1 MDLRTRYLGLELP
14 HPLMTGASPLVDDL
28 DVVRRLEDA
37 GTAAIVMHSLF
48 EEQIAGGAE
57 PGHQAEPAGAPALPP
72 PEPTDYRLGP
82 DRYLSQLLAVKQAV
96 AVPVIAS
103 LNGTTLGYWLEAA
116 KLLEQAGADAIELN
130 VYRLATDPRLT
141 AEEVEFEALEMVRAV
156 RAVVSVPLAVK
167 LSPFYTSLAHFAD
180 RLAGAGADALVLF
193 NRLYQPDYDLEKL
206 QVDGTLHLSEPSEL
220 LLRLRW
226 LAILHGRV
234 PMALAA
240 SGGVASA
247 ADVVKS
253 LMAGADVV
261 QVVSCLMREGPAAL
275 ARLRAGLE
283 SWLAAHGHDSL
294 DDLRGILSLARCP
307 DPSVYERANY
317 THLLQNWR
325 SLV

>member
-14 HPLMTGASPLVDDL
+14 HPLMIGASPLVDDL
-28 DVVRRLEDA
+28 DLVRRLEDA
-37 GTAAIVMHSLF
+37 GAAAIVMHSLF
-48 EEQIAGGAE
+48 EEQIAGAPEAPRGGEE
-57 PGHQAEPAGAPALPP
+57 PVAGNVPTPAS
-72 PEPTDYRLGP
+72 TDFRLGP

-96 AVPVIAS
+96 SVPVIAS

-156 RAVVSVPLAVK
+156 RAVVSLPLAVK

-180 RLAGAGADALVLF
+180 RLAGAGADSLVLF
-193 NRLYQPDYDLEKL
+193 NRLYQPDLDVERLE
-206 QVDGTLHLSEPSEL
+206 VEDALHLSDPTEL

-226 LAILHGRV
+226 LAILRGRV
-234 PMALAA
+234 PLALAA
-240 SGGVASA
+240 TGGVASA
-247 ADVVKS
+247 TDVVKA

-261 QVVSCLMREGPAAL
+261 QVVSCVMRDGPKAL
-275 ARLRAGLE
+275 VALRSGLE
-283 SWLAAHGHDSL
+283 RWLAEHGHDSL
-294 DDLRGILSLARCP
+294 DAVRGSLSLARCAE
-307 DPSVYERANY
+307 PSVYERANY

-325 SLV
+325 ALV